1 MWSDFLSLPSRFYN
15 GVKMN
20 YFKILLTIAVMTFF
34 AACSSLKLEPAQFSW
49 PIESVLKIDKDGF
62 VKEDRH
68 SVSFNT
74 KALFF
79 EETKDSL
86 SYAGKSIRLI
96 RNNEGFYFMTA
107 VDFKNVYV
115 FTVTKNAFSLE
126 NKIQIN
132 ETGLINPAFNQRNS
146 FIELLDETKS
156 YQLTSEGIEEG
167 VK

>member
-1 MWSDFLSLPSRFYN
+1 
-15 GVKMN
+15 MN
-20 YFKILLTIAVMTFF
+20 YFKIILVIAVITIL

-49 PIESVLKIDKDGF
+49 PIESVLKIDNNGF

-68 SVSFNT
+68 SINFNT

-79 EETKDSL
+79 EETQDSL

-96 RNNEGFYFMTA
+96 RNNEGYYFMTA
-107 VDFKNVYV
+107 ADFKNVYV
-115 FTVTKNAFSLE
+115 FTVAKNAFSLE

-132 ETGLINPAFNQRNS
+132 ETGLVNPAFNQRNS
-146 FIELLDETKS
+146 FIELLDDTKT
-156 YQLTSEGIEEG
+156 YKLTSEGIEEG